1 MKKSSS
7 NNENNHK
14 NMDAMKIANSIPM
27 WLACALPVA
36 FVILQAVLF
45 ARGAYK
51 SGKKLGLND
60 KQMKKAMKSSAVTS
74 IGPSIVVL
82 SAMLSLL
89 VSVGGPIGW
98 MRLSMIGSVMFESI
112 AAGLGTSAVGVQLGT
127 DTLTPEAL
135 GMAVWTMIL
144 CSIGW
149 ALFATFSANKMDKI
163 EKKVSR
169 GNTGTLT
176 TIASCAII
184 GVFSA
189 MCASHLSKPFYS
201 MMMKADQITMSGAWK
216 NALACVLGAVIMFVL
231 TKVANKKEIGWLKEW
246 SLTITIGAIL
256 GTSVLSMLPD
266 TIKAA
271 LNYLLPALFGAL
283 LVQFGMKMKKH
294 SVIMVVFAIILYFMI
309 GMGYFNWLPGASNWL
324 GTLGCVFVSIAIGM
338 ATLKN
343 ATKE

>member
-1 MKKSSS
+1 
-7 NNENNHK
+7 
-14 NMDAMKIANSIPM
+14 MDAMKIANSIPM

-60 KQMKKAMKSSAVTS
+60 KQMKKSNEKQCGNIDRT
-74 IGPSIVVL
+74 IHRVL

-246 SLTITIGAIL
+246 SLTITILGAMII
-256 GTSVLSMLPD
+256 T
-266 TIKAA
+266 A
-271 LNYLLPALFGAL
+271 L
-283 LVQFGMKMKKH
+283 V
-294 SVIMVVFAIILYFMI
+294 
-309 GMGYFNWLPGASNWL
+309 
-324 GTLGCVFVSIAIGM
+324 
-338 ATLKN
+338 
-343 ATKE
+343 